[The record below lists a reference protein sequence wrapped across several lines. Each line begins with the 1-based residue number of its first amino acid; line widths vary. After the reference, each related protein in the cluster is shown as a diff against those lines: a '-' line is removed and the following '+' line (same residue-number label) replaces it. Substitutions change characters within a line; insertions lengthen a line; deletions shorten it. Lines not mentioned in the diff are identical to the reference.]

1 MSEEITV
8 RIYALFDRPDFINDF
23 KFNYF
28 HKDREY
34 HYVHNSD
41 ITALGNFKYWDYF
54 ATIKNTSE
62 KHLAELIWYVMNNA
76 IKFSIDT
83 DDPDDALRDYCYQIC
98 ERNDNESMRFMEWAV
113 RRELIDFGKPSKY
126 TSKYVD
132 GKVAEF
138 RKRSHTLEEE
148 ENFYYEL
155 AFENNLALEAF
166 REVPKD
172 TRKAR
177 KTLLDCEMDE
187 LKALALKLL
196 NGELNVDTL
205 RDSLYEYADRNTLSI
220 ESVLNYTE
228 DLIKPWNYSLFRTY
242 IK

>member
-8 RIYALFDRPDFINDF
+8 RIRALFDRPDFINDF
-23 KFNYF
+23 KFYYF

-34 HYVHNSD
+34 INVHCSD
-41 ITALGNFKYWDYF
+41 VLALGNFKYWDYF
-54 ATIKNTSE
+54 ATIRNTSE

-83 DDPDDALRDYCYQIC
+83 DDSDDALKDYSYEIC
-98 ERNDNESMRFMEWAV
+98 DRNDEEAMRFMEWAV
-113 RRELIDFGKPSKY
+113 RHNLIDFGKPSKY

-132 GKVAEF
+132 DKVTEF
-138 RKRSHTLEEE
+138 RKVSHTLEEE

-166 REVPKD
+166 KEVPKD

-196 NGELNVDTL
+196 NGELNIDTL
-205 RDSLYEYADRNTLSI
+205 RTSLYEYADRNKLSI

-228 DLIKPWNYSLFRTY
+228 GLIKPWNFSLFKVFR
-242 IK
+242 